1 MTQPTIQAGGVAMGG
16 GAPLF
21 LIAGPCV
28 IESEEHARRMAAE
41 IQQRAA
47 AAGVPLVF
55 KASYDKANRSSARA
69 FRGPG
74 LREGLRILAAIR
86 RDYGLPVLTDVHS
99 PGEAE
104 AAGEQVDVIQ
114 IPAFLCRQTDLLQ
127 AAART
132 GRVVNVKKG
141 QFMSPW
147 DMRGAVEKIHA
158 AGNEQVLLT
167 ERGASFGYNNLVVDM
182 RSLPVLREMA
192 PTVFDVTH
200 SLQLPG
206 AGGDRSGGMPQF
218 IETLA
223 RAGVAAGVDG
233 VFLEVH
239 DAPERALSDGAN
251 ALPLPRLADLL
262 AQIQAVDQAV
272 RAHLNSPAG

>member
-1 MTQPTIQAGGVAMGG
+1 MEPIKAGGVAMGG

-28 IESEEHARRMAAE
+28 IESEEHARRMAEALRS
-41 IQQRAA
+41 RAA
-47 AAGVPLVF
+47 AAGIPLIF
-55 KASYDKANRSSARA
+55 KASYDKANRSSGRS

-74 LREGLRILAAIR
+74 LKEGLRILAAIR
-86 RDYGLPVLTDVHS
+86 RDFELPVLTDVHS
-99 PGEAE
+99 AEEAK
-104 AAGEQVDVIQ
+104 AAGESVDVIQ

-127 AAART
+127 ASART

-158 AGNEQVLLT
+158 AGNERVLLT

-192 PTVFDVTH
+192 ATVFDVTH

-206 AGGDRSGGMPQF
+206 GAGDHSGGMPQF
-218 IETLA
+218 IEVLA

-233 VFLEVH
+233 IFLEVH
-239 DAPERALSDGAN
+239 DDPAHALSDGAN
-251 ALPLPRLADLL
+251 ALPLARLDRML
-262 AQIQAVDQAV
+262 AQLRAIDAAARQAT
-272 RAHLNSPAG
+272 S